1 MNFFIV
7 YELDKRLPD
16 SNSGFT
22 WSDRLLGGVKSGKN
36 SHPDKYL

>member
-22 WSDRLLGGVKSGKN
+22 WSDRLFGGVKSGKN